1 MAPAM
6 CRQVL
11 ASLGFLGACF
21 LIGLS
26 PGLPSCVMPASRH
39 LFFCLG
45 FWHISAAA
53 ARFVGKVYLG
63 LWERESVFSGHPCVC
78 GLQIGSVKHAPII
91 PTHEHFYGLFNVDGC
106 LIK

>member
-26 PGLPSCVMPASRH
+26 PGLSSCVMLASRR

-45 FWHISAAA
+45 FWHIFAAA

-63 LWERESVFSGHPCVC
+63 LWERQSVLSGHPCVC
-78 GLQIGSVKHAPII
+78 GLQIGSVEHAPII
-91 PTHEHFYGLFNVDGC
+91 PPMSTFMVC
-106 LIK
+106 LM